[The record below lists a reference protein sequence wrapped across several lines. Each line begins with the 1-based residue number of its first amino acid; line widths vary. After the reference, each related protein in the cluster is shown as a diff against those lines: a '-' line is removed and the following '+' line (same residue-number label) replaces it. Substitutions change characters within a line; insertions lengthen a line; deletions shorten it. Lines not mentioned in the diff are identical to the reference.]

1 MDQSSEMKGNG
12 AEGDMNSK
20 WLVSALMAGLLTTT
34 ACSGQEQAEAPAVS
48 AAEVKKVEI
57 TAVKKEQATQVS
69 ELSGTLQPLEE
80 ALVSFEVG
88 GRVVELAKEEGDNVK
103 AGELLARLDDSD
115 YSLQVASANASV
127 QQTAANLEK
136 VNNGARD
143 QEVTQARLQVEKAT
157 IAYRKAQDDFK
168 RIERLYQEKAIS
180 QSEYENA
187 QNYLAVAQKDLQN
200 AQQAYSLV
208 TQGARAEDRELT
220 RASYNQA
227 MISKEL
233 AASTLAKTQLRAPIS
248 GTIIAKLSS
257 TGSLVGVGTPVYRVG
272 NIDTLKV
279 VLPVPDRE
287 IFAWK
292 EGETVAMDLYGQKR
306 DGKVVKIYPAT
317 NQGTGTIGV
326 EVHVAN
332 PRHDWFAGQ
341 VVKARKTIQ
350 GKEGIF
356 VPVEAVISRGQGDA
370 HVFVNVGGKA
380 VKTAVSIGAI
390 NGNRLEILSGLKE
403 GDQLIVKGVD
413 RLFDGDPIEAAGG
426 QPQ

>member
-1 MDQSSEMKGNG
+1 
-12 AEGDMNSK
+12 MNSK

-103 AGELLARLDDSD
+103 AGELLARLDGSD

-227 MISKEL
+227 MISK
-233 AASTLAKTQLRAPIS
+233 
-248 GTIIAKLSS
+248 
-257 TGSLVGVGTPVYRVG
+257 
-272 NIDTLKV
+272 
-279 VLPVPDRE
+279 
-287 IFAWK
+287 
-292 EGETVAMDLYGQKR
+292 
-306 DGKVVKIYPAT
+306 
-317 NQGTGTIGV
+317 
-326 EVHVAN
+326 
-332 PRHDWFAGQ
+332 
-341 VVKARKTIQ
+341 
-350 GKEGIF
+350 
-356 VPVEAVISRGQGDA
+356 
-370 HVFVNVGGKA
+370 
-380 VKTAVSIGAI
+380 
-390 NGNRLEILSGLKE
+390 
-403 GDQLIVKGVD
+403 
-413 RLFDGDPIEAAGG
+413 
-426 QPQ
+426 

>member
-1 MDQSSEMKGNG
+1 MKGTE
-12 AEGDMNSK
+12 AEGGMNSK
-20 WLVSALMAGLLTTT
+20 QLMIALIVGLLFTT
-34 ACSGQEQAEAPAVS
+34 ACSGQEQAYDP
-48 AAEVKKVEI
+48 AEVKKIEI
-57 TAVKKEQATQVS
+57 TTVKKEQATQVS

-88 GRVVELAKEEGDNVK
+88 GRVVELAKEEGDNVT
-103 AGELLARLDDSD
+103 AGELLARLDSSD
-115 YSLQVASANASV
+115 YSLQVASAAAAV

-168 RIERLYQEKAIS
+168 RIERLYQENAIS
-180 QSEYENA
+180 QNEYENA
-187 QNYLAVAQKDLQN
+187 KNYLAVAEKDLQN

-227 MISKEL
+227 VVSKEL

-248 GTIIAKLSS
+248 GTVIAKLSS
-257 TGSLVGVGTPVYRVG
+257 TGSLVSVGTPVYRVG

-292 EGETVAMDLYGQKR
+292 EGEIVAMELYGQTR
-306 DGKVVKIYPAT
+306 NGKVVKIYPAT

-326 EVHVAN
+326 EVHIGN

-350 GKEGIF
+350 GKEGIY

-370 HVFVNVGGKA
+370 HVFLNVGGKA
-380 VKTAVSIGAI
+380 VKTAVSIGEI
-390 NGNRLEILSGLKE
+390 NGNRLEIVSGLKE
-403 GDQLIVKGVD
+403 GDKLIVKGVD

>member
-1 MDQSSEMKGNG
+1 
-12 AEGDMNSK
+12 MNSK
-20 WLVSALMAGLLTTT
+20 QLMIALIVGLLFTT
-34 ACSGQEQAEAPAVS
+34 ACSGQEQANDP
-48 AAEVKKVEI
+48 AEVKKVEI

-88 GRVVELAKEEGDNVK
+88 GRVVELAKEEGDNVT
-103 AGELLARLDDSD
+103 AGELLARLDSSD
-115 YSLQVASANASV
+115 YSLQVASAAAAV

-180 QSEYENA
+180 QNEYENA
-187 QNYLAVAQKDLQN
+187 KNYLAVAEKDLQN

-227 MISKEL
+227 VVSKEL

-248 GTIIAKLSS
+248 GTVIAKLSS
-257 TGSLVGVGTPVYRVG
+257 TGSLVSVGTPVYRVG

-292 EGETVAMDLYGQKR
+292 EGEIVAMELYGQTR
-306 DGKVVKIYPAT
+306 NGKVVKIYPAT

-326 EVHVAN
+326 EVHIGN

-350 GKEGIF
+350 GKEGIY

-370 HVFVNVGGKA
+370 HVFLNVGGKA
-380 VKTAVSIGAI
+380 VKTAVSIGEI
-390 NGNRLEILSGLKE
+390 NGNRLEIVSGLKE
-403 GDQLIVKGVD
+403 GDKLIVKGVD